1 MLIKLSQAHR
11 YKGGTTKHATY
22 PALQKH
28 RYQPGAI
35 IDVDADYFEKYLEPY
50 KFAEPCN
57 LGVNAKD
64 ATGALL
70 GKMSIESLRKVAEDV
85 GIDLDALTGT
95 GPNGRVTETDL
106 VNALAEI
113 GQAKAKEATDDEAER
128 RKQLMGYKL
137 KKLGK
142 IAQEAGIY
150 DAIKGTAGGGNL
162 LKQDLVDAI
171 MAWEQAGPADDD
183 GADENGEDNQ
193 QEE

>member
-1 MLIKLSQAHR
+1 MLVKLSQAHR
-11 YKGGTTKHATY
+11 YKGGTMKHATY
-22 PALQKH
+22 PALNKH
-28 RYQPGAI
+28 RYQPGDI
-35 IDVDADYFEKYLEPY
+35 IDVDAEYFEKYLEPY

-70 GKMSIESLRKVAEDV
+70 GKLPMGQLRTLAENV
-85 GIDLDALTGT
+85 GIDLDALNGT

-128 RKQLMGYKL
+128 RKQLGGYKL

-150 DAIKGTAGGGNL
+150 DVIKGTAGGGNL

-171 MAWEQAGPADDD
+171 MAWEQAGPAED